1 MRAKSKLRYDTELLL
16 ADADMKEIAQEI
28 GIKIEQDRGLS
39 GKAGILCPNPDH
51 PDRQFGNCFIK
62 QDNTYTCYSCGDSG
76 DVFHLVMQFLG
87 VSFPKALGIV
97 ADICGGRNHYLL
109 NTDASDDDF
118 QHVLN
123 QRECDLI
130 GLCNSSVYGVMSIG
144 TETGDVQP
152 GMRKRLIDW
161 DQTNEPIYIL
171 EKCLD
176 PNPLLTLMK
185 EDRAWYRELVLQ
197 KIEEALCDRREI
209 VNRMAEL
216 QGGELFIP
224 GYCDEIEKIEDILI
238 KHFPD
243 ENYTRKVLENAYA
256 NNGKKAMIV
265 SILSVKPVASPF

>member
-1 MRAKSKLRYDTELLL
+1 MGAINKLRYDTEQLL

-39 GKAGILCPNPDH
+39 RNTGILCPNPDH
-51 PDRQFGNCFIK
+51 PDRHFGNCFIK

-76 DVFHLVMQFLG
+76 DVFHLVMQFLS

-109 NTDASDDDF
+109 NTDASDDGF
-118 QHVLN
+118 QRVLN
-123 QRECDLI
+123 QKECDLI
-130 GLCNSSVYGVMSIG
+130 GLCNSSVYGVVNIG
-144 TETGDVQP
+144 TEVGDVQP

-161 DQTNEPIYIL
+161 GEADEPIYIL

-185 EDRAWYRELVLQ
+185 EDRVWYRELVLQ
-197 KIEEALCDRREI
+197 KIEEALCDRRKI
-209 VNRMAEL
+209 INRMAEL

-224 GYCDEIEKIEDILI
+224 GYCDEIEELENILV
-238 KHFPD
+238 KHFPED
-243 ENYTRKVLENAYA
+243 NYTQKVLGNASA
-256 NNGKKAMIV
+256 DLGKKAIITSV
-265 SILSVKPVASPF
+265 LSVKPVASPF